1 MIINATL
8 ADGRTMALGAKQ
20 GDNLMVLLRDSET
33 GVLGTCGG
41 GMSCGTCH
49 VVIGEHWRHLL
60 GAQHE
65 DEVDMLDA
73 LSEVIEVPEGSR
85 LSCQIDLVAE
95 MDGMALRIPP
105 PE

>member
-1 MIINATL
+1 MKICATL
-8 ADGRTMALGAKQ
+8 ADGTVKQ
-20 GDNLMVLLRDSET
+20 LAAAPGDNLMVLLRDNET

-49 VVIGEHWRHLL
+49 VVIGADWRHLL
-60 GAQHE
+60 GEQHE

-73 LSEVIEVPEGSR
+73 LSEVTEVPEGSR
-85 LSCQIDLVAE
+85 LSCQIELVAA
-95 MDGMALRIPP
+95 MDGMGLRIPP